1 MRIRR
6 LFFLALLP
14 AWIIVCA
21 AAEPAVV
28 AVENGRFRAEL
39 VDPGV
44 PADVRATGC
53 RFLRAGWLQSLR
65 LNGGTRD
72 VFKCRT
78 VHPRLPA
85 FGFAFEFFPVPEL
98 AVDAQGYVTRL
109 NFGVGIVRQEPG
121 KRFETA
127 PVELFPWRSSVERTD
142 GGLTLTAVQRSP
154 DYDGYIYELT
164 VKTAIAKDSS
174 TVTFELELRNVGRKR
189 IESELY
195 AHPFFDVP
203 AGFETGWYRVGD
215 SAPASLAGPPAILS
229 GANQLAAGRFSDG
242 CGEITI
248 RTAPAFDRAEFWRN
262 DGDCFALEPFWKV
275 SVAPG
280 ERQRWICLLTVL
292 SGPAQFW

>member
-6 LFFLALLP
+6 LLLLATLP
-14 AWIIVCA
+14 ALVACA

-44 PADVRATGC
+44 PPDVRATGC
-53 RFLRAGWLQSLR
+53 RFLRAGWLRSLR
-65 LNGGTRD
+65 LNGTARD

-98 AVDAQGYVTRL
+98 AVDARGYVTRL

-127 PVELFPWRSSVERTD
+127 PVELFPWRSLVERTD
-142 GGLTLTAVQRSP
+142 GGLTLTAVQRSRE
-154 DYDGYIYELT
+154 YGGYAYELT

-174 TVTFELELRNVGRKR
+174 MVAFELELCNTGRRR

-195 AHPFFDVP
+195 AHPFFDAP

-215 SAPASLAGPPAILS
+215 SVPAPLAGPPAVLS
-229 GANQLAAGRFSDG
+229 GASQLAAGRFSDG
-242 CGEITI
+242 CGEIAI

-262 DGDCFALEPFWKV
+262 DRDCFALEPFWKV

-280 ERQRWICLLTVL
+280 ERQRWTCFLSVL
-292 SGPAQFW
+292 PALKECRR

>member
-6 LFFLALLP
+6 SFFPAALF
-14 AWIIVCA
+14 AWIACA
-21 AAEPAVV
+21 AAEPPVV
-28 AVENGRFRAEL
+28 AVDNGRFRVEL

-53 RFLRAGWLQSLR
+53 RFIRAGWLRSLR
-65 LNGGTRD
+65 LDGAARD

-121 KRFETA
+121 KRFETV
-127 PVELFPWRSSVERTD
+127 PVELFPWHGSVERTTA
-142 GGLTLTAVQRSP
+142 GLTLTARQRSREF
-154 DYDGYIYELT
+154 DGYAYVLT
-164 VKTAIAKDSS
+164 VKTVIAKESD
-174 TVTFELELRNVGRKR
+174 TVSFELELCNTGQKR

-195 AHPFFDVP
+195 AHPFFDAP
-203 AGFETGWYRVGD
+203 DGFDAGWYRVGD
-215 SAPASLAGPPAILS
+215 SAPSPLAGLPAVLS
-229 GANQLAAGRFSDG
+229 GASLIAAGDFSDG
-242 CGEITI
+242 CGEAVI
-248 RTAPAFDRAEFWRN
+248 RAAPAFDRAEFWR
-262 DGDCFALEPFWKV
+262 DDRDCFALEPFWKV

-280 ERQRWICLLTVL
+280 ERQRWTCFLTVL
-292 SGPAQFW
+292 PGSAQLK